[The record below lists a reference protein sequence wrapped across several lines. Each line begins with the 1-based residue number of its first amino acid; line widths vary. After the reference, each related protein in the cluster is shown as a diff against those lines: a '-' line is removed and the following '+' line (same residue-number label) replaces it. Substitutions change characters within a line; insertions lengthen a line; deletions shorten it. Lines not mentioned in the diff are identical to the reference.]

1 VWSHIKDKGIKLPK
15 ITAEEIDKKVGP
27 VLRAMEK
34 EGILLNV
41 SLLNDLAQKT
51 EIRIAKLEKEI
62 HKIAKSDFN
71 IGSPVQMAE
80 VLFTKLKLPTS
91 ELKKT
96 KTGFSTAASELKKI
110 EKEHKII
117 KPILEYRELSKL
129 LSTYLLPLPKMV
141 DKQSRLHTTYGQDT
155 TTGRINSNNP
165 NLQNIPIKGEWGEE
179 IRKAFIAGPG
189 NVLISADYSQ
199 IELRVV
205 ACLAGDT
212 TMIEAFSNGI
222 DIHTKTAAEIFNT
235 ELDKVTKN
243 QRRIAKTVNF
253 GVLYGMS
260 PYGLSQALSISQEDA
275 AKYIN
280 KYFETHTGIK
290 KYCED
295 TALYAKKNGY
305 VETLFGFKR
314 YFTNLNSPFRN
325 VAESE
330 RRMAINAPVQGTAA
344 EILKLAMIELNNK
357 LKTKN
362 YQLSTTKMLLTIHDE
377 IVLEVPKKEVNK
389 IANLVKEIM
398 EKTVL
403 LCVPIEVSVSTGK
416 SLGDLTDL

>member
-1 VWSHIKDKGIKLPK
+1 MWSHIKDKGIKLPK